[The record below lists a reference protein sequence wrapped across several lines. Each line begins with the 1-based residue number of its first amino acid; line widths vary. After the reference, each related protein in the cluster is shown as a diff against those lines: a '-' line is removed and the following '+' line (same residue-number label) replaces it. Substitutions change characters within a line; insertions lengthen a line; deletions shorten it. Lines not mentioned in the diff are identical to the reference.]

1 MMPEFARFAVVG
13 AIGLLVTGGVFN
25 LMLSRHQAAFAA
37 NAAATV
43 AAAVVTFVG
52 SRYWTFRHRERTGL
66 GRETTAF
73 IALNLIGILIQQ
85 ACLELARHELGAGQ
99 NGVTLTA
106 ALLLGVGLATLFRFW
121 SYRRF
126 IWLRLDISL
135 AVAKMGRPAVPPAM
149 RPPGPGLS
157 RAAIWSRA
165 LTGAGPCRGVWWAWW
180 RFGPGDAPV
189 AEVKSEPIPAPVKVP
204 GS

>member
-1 MMPEFARFAVVG
+1 MKRASQRFRTMMLEFARFAVVG

-25 LMLSRHQAAFAA
+25 LLLSWHQAALAA
-37 NAAATV
+37 NAAGTV

-52 SRYWTFRHRERTGL
+52 SRYWTFRHREHTGL

-126 IWLRLDISL
+126 VWLARRRRSL
-135 AVAKMGRPAVPPAM
+135 ERGTWHGPSEIGTGPACGR
-149 RPPGPGLS
+149 
-157 RAAIWSRA
+157 RAA
-165 LTGAGPCRGVWWAWW
+165 
-180 RFGPGDAPV
+180 
-189 AEVKSEPIPAPVKVP
+189 
-204 GS
+204 